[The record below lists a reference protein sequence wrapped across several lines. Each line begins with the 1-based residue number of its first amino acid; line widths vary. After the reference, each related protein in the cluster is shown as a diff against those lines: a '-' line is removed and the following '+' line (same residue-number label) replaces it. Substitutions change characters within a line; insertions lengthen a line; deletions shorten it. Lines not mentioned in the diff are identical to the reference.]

1 MGLGGYPDCESEYPP
16 IKIIY
21 SFVYQRIKLNLYL
34 YTMPNPKGNPQNL
47 KPIQSDRDKPL
58 SEYIHLRVTKE
69 MKDEVQQKDNPPEFC
84 RRAIQEALDKDKKEN
99 P

>member
-1 MGLGGYPDCESEYPP
+1 L
-16 IKIIY
+16 
-21 SFVYQRIKLNLYL
+21 L
-34 YTMPNPKGNPQNL
+34 T
-47 KPIQSDRDKPL
+47 DRDKPL